1 MKSGIS
7 RRMLTVLVGVLILA
21 MAVAPASYAG
31 EDGDQPATTHSSG
44 SGGSDS
50 GSGSG
55 GVQTGAGGM
64 ASVTSGSDMTLPLLL
79 AGTGVIVLTAA
90 GGLSIRR
97 RETSNSG
104 ARF

>member
-1 MKSGIS
+1 MSGIS

-31 EDGDQPATTHSSG
+31 EDGDQPATTSSGG

-55 GVQTGAGGM
+55 GVQSGGGGM
-64 ASVTSGSDMTLPLLL
+64 AAATPSSDATLPLLL
-79 AGTGVIVLTAA
+79 AGTGVIVLTA
-90 GGLSIRR
+90 GGLAIRR
-97 RETSNSG
+97 RETSHDG

>member
-1 MKSGIS
+1 MKSGIT
-7 RRMLTVLVGVLILA
+7 RRMLTILVGVLILA

-31 EDGDQPATTHSSG
+31 EDGDQPATTSGG

-64 ASVTSGSDMTLPLLL
+64 ASAMPGSDMTLPLLL
-79 AGTGVIVLTAA
+79 AGTGLIVLTAA

-97 RETSNSG
+97 REASDG